1 MRELAAL
8 RMVWAQC
15 LGVGGLDDGGEVSNV
30 VRIEAAGGRAA
41 LCADYRNII
50 ERSW

>member
-15 LGVGGLDDGGEVSNV
+15 LGVGGLDGGGEVSNV
-30 VRIEAAGGRAA
+30 VRVEAVGGRAA